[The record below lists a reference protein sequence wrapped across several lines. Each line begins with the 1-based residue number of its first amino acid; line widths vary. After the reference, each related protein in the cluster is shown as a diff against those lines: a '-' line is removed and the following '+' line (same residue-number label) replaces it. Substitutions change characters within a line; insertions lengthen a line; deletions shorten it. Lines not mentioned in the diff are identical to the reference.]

1 MGGSSDAGEEGG
13 FCLAAGADD
22 AAGAVAGDVAVTMM
36 ALGIVDALDG
46 CWDCLT
52 VSCRRL

>member
-1 MGGSSDAGEEGG
+1 MGGGSDAGEEGG

-22 AAGAVAGDVAVTMM
+22 AVAGDVAVTMM

-46 CWDCLT
+46 CWDC
-52 VSCRRL
+52 